1 MRGVLET
8 IWPCWYASV
17 YEGVW
22 WIGEW
27 MLVERGEEKE
37 ERRLVKKKR
46 GVNIWVR
53 RVSGCECKR
62 RDSIV

>member
-27 MLVERGEEKE
+27 IGGERGGEGGEEVGEKE
-37 ERRLVKKKR
+37 E
-46 GVNIWVR
+46 
-53 RVSGCECKR
+53 GC
-62 RDSIV
+62 